1 MQRQRMKKAK
11 QIEKVVVK
19 LAQFHKEVQK
29 PFDKDGVPVVY
40 QIGETTIIGEETV
53 RKTDLGFIT
62 GYYPTNKKRYF
73 PESDIFQFYESAVSF
88 SIARQRGLTQVSR
101 EIPLYDKLAYKYQ
114 FDQTNYIRLLRS
126 AIKKRDVFTAE
137 LYKLRLDES
146 IRHYQASRERL
157 DQLCFRA
164 KYKHNTSG

>member
-1 MQRQRMKKAK
+1 MQRQRMKQAK

-19 LAQFHKEVQK
+19 LAQFHKEAQK

-40 QIGETTIIGEETV
+40 QVGDTTVIGEETV
-53 RKTDLGFIT
+53 RKTDMGFVT

-73 PESDIFQFYESAVSF
+73 PESDIFQYYESAVAF
-88 SIARQRGLTQVSR
+88 SIARQRGMTRVSR
-101 EIPLYDKLAYKYQ
+101 EIPQYDKLAHKYQ
-114 FDQTNYIRLLRS
+114 FDQTNYLRLFRS
-126 AIKKRDVFTAE
+126 ALNKRDVFTAE
-137 LYKLRLDES
+137 LYKLRLEES
-146 IRHYQASRERL
+146 MHYYQRSREQL

>member
-19 LAQFHKEVQK
+19 LAQFHKEIQK
-29 PFDKDGVPVVY
+29 PFDKDGVPMVY
-40 QIGETTIIGEETV
+40 QIGDTTVIGEETV
-53 RKTDLGFIT
+53 RKTDIGFVT

-73 PESDIFQFYESAVSF
+73 PESDTFQYYESAVSF
-88 SIARQRGLTQVSR
+88 SIARQRGLTKLAR
-101 EIPLYDKLAYKYQ
+101 EIPLYDKLVYKYQ
-114 FDQTNYIRLLRS
+114 FDQANYIRLLRV
-126 AIKKRDVFTAE
+126 ALKKRDVFTAE
-137 LYKLRLDES
+137 LYKLRLEES
-146 IRHYQASRERL
+146 MRHHRHSREQL

>member
-1 MQRQRMKKAK
+1 MQRQRMKQAK

-40 QIGETTIIGEETV
+40 QVGDTTVIGEETV

-73 PESDIFQFYESAVSF
+73 PESDTFQYYESAVSF
-88 SIARQRGLTQVSR
+88 SIARQRGLTRVAR
-101 EIPLYDKLAYKYQ
+101 EIPLYDKLVYKYQ
-114 FDQTNYIRLLRS
+114 FDQSNYIRLLRS

-137 LYKLRLDES
+137 LYKLRLEES
-146 IRHYQASRERL
+146 IRHHQTSRERL